1 MVAYVHLIGTVLEH
15 LHQNEPLDVEPV
27 KQKFATL
34 VEEVKKNRPSSS
46 KGVFIKMITLSST
59 MGPGLKLNES

>member
-1 MVAYVHLIGTVLEH
+1 MYEYAVKLIKSGDAFVCDL
-15 LHQNEPLDVEPV
+15 N
-27 KQKFATL
+27 